1 MQANQPT
8 MIVMAS
14 QPIYTPPPQK
24 KKEHATPPQ
33 KYCLA
38 KGLLTIARP
47 TISLLEF

>member
-14 QPIYTPPPQK
+14 QPIYPPAK
-24 KKEHATPPQ
+24 HATPPQ

-47 TISLLEF
+47 TEF

>member
-14 QPIYTPPPQK
+14 QLIYPPPAK
-24 KKEHATPPQ
+24 HATPPQ

-47 TISLLEF
+47 TEF